1 MNRTNVG
8 IEVVC
13 FSNPVG
19 IKNTGDREKS
29 PLITSQK
36 TLNKGKF
43 HKRSN
48 LLACFS
54 MELTIGMQSYENFP
68 ILFLRIKALPTNQ
81 RPL

>member
-8 IEVVC
+8 IEVVY

-29 PLITSQK
+29 PLITSQE
-36 TLNKGKF
+36 TFNKGKF

-48 LLACFS
+48 LL
-54 MELTIGMQSYENFP
+54 LV
-68 ILFLRIKALPTNQ
+68 FLWN
-81 RPL
+81 